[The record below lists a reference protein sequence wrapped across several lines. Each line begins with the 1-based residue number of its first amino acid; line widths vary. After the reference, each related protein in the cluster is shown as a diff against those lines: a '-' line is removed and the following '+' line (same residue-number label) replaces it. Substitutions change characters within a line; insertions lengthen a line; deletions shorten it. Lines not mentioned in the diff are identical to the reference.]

1 MKWFTGMTLAASLMV
16 VPAVANAQSAP
27 VASGAGNPSYLN
39 ALELAAEKAAKVEN
53 DFNRASAERAKVLE
67 RERAFAYRRLNFMRA
82 VTEAA
87 AGAESQEA
95 AIAAATAAMRT
106 KLGWSGDSE
115 APEIEYRRATVL
127 SRLVPVARQVC
138 ASVAPAGDA
147 PAPDVAGAMANFEA
161 WYRETYPQ
169 PFWALFEQY
178 MPDTPRTDF

>member
-1 MKWFTGMTLAASLMV
+1 MKWITGMTLAASLMV

-27 VASGAGNPSYLN
+27 VASGAGNPSFLN

-53 DFNRASAERAKVLE
+53 DFSRASAEHAKVLE

-82 VTEAA
+82 VAEAVA
-87 AGAESQEA
+87 SADSKEI

-127 SRLVPVARQVC
+127 SRLVPVARQVF

-147 PAPDVAGAMANFEA
+147 PTPDVAGAIADFEA

-169 PFWALFEQY
+169 PFWVLFEHY
-178 MPDTPRTDF
+178 MPDTPRSDF

>member
-1 MKWFTGMTLAASLMV
+1 MPKFLSANARSPIAASI
-16 VPAVANAQSAP
+16 SC
-27 VASGAGNPSYLN
+27 GDRG
-39 ALELAAEKAAKVEN
+39 
-53 DFNRASAERAKVLE
+53 R
-67 RERAFAYRRLNFMRA
+67 RAFRAGGRL
-82 VTEAA
+82 
-87 AGAESQEA
+87 GDS
-95 AIAAATAAMRT
+95 AAATAAMRT

>member
-1 MKWFTGMTLAASLMV
+1 MKWLTGMTLSASLMV

-27 VASGAGNPSYLN
+27 VASEAGNPPFLN
-39 ALELAAEKAAKVEN
+39 ALDLAADKAAKVEN
-53 DFNRASAERAKVLE
+53 DFRRASAEHAKVLE
-67 RERAFAYRRLNFMRA
+67 RERTFAYRRLNFMRA
-82 VTEAA
+82 ATEAA
-87 AGAESQEA
+87 AGAESQDA

-147 PAPDVAGAMANFEA
+147 PAPDVAGALADFEA
-161 WYRETYPQ
+161 WYRQTYPQ
-169 PFWALFEQY
+169 PFWALFEHY